1 MLAETTTCPCFTY
14 LCWQCYLCYTH
25 CHMQILCLPGD
36 MLAGLISNG
45 RVISLET
52 CSRAQ
57 LPGALLNLLS
67 QVAPMFECLFYLLQ
81 STRGPKKRKIK
92 EKKKHVITGNRNR
105 KETWRT
111 RQRPGAE
118 FGLTPPLLS
127 GLRRQEG
134 CCCLVAEAFSSP
146 GVFIKPL
153 GLVCSPVAAAWWVA
167 VIN

>member
-1 MLAETTTCPCFTY
+1 MSPNNMTTFHISLLTVLP
-14 LCWQCYLCYTH
+14 LLH
-25 CHMQILCLPGD
+25 CHMEILCLPGETP
-36 MLAGLISNG
+36 AGLISKG
-45 RVISLET
+45 RVICLET

-67 QVAPMFECLFYLLQ
+67 QVAPMLECLFYLLQ
-81 STRGPKKRKIK
+81 STEPEKKRKIK
-92 EKKKHVITGNRNR
+92 EKKHVITGNRNR

-127 GLRRQEG
+127 GLRRREGG
-134 CCCLVAEAFSSP
+134 CCMVAEAFSSP

-167 VIN
+167 VVN